1 MGNKIITEKDFWT
14 CTGGLVPAPMQTTQL
29 STKKVGDFKY
39 ITVKDTATVSFIDFS
54 CKKLMFAMAMLA
66 VAIALVTVA
75 TGGMALIAICAAAA
89 AGGAIFGAV
98 LGALLCGQ
106 MAAAARYWMQSKSNL
121 IIQGQQAITG
131 DHKMQ
136 CMIFGDI
143 ISFAPQIKN
152 WWQAIA
158 LGTSNFIG
166 EVLKNMMYGAAIG
179 CGAAIVSGGPA
190 VLSQFGLSNIG
201 ANWLATWGGY
211 GLGLRGLMGAQTM
224 LGAYGNTGTITG
236 GDVVN
241 SAFAMEIGTYHA
253 ASNILSGR
261 GTVDDFLGVAMWM
274 MPAPKNNRAVTEE
287 ARPNEQNRSRNEEVR
302 EEESA
307 QARVTETEAPAR
319 QGEFDAFE
327 SPLVRMNRI
336 QSEPFSRN
344 PNHDAVEFQRQLE
357 GQQDGLN
364 NLTIDE
370 FLRNRDSYLENGR
383 SSEGSRAQ
391 ERFREQALQDR
402 IDANIERGLS
412 PTEARAE
419 AESWMGD
426 QAALHDPDQIAGG
439 HGDNVTGMGDRRVNS
454 SLGSQW
460 KTRIGAIDR
469 QVREAAEGMTQE
481 QRENTYLNIELPHN

>member
-14 CTGGLVPAPMQTTQL
+14 CTGGLVPAQLQTTQL

-39 ITVKDTATVSFIDFS
+39 ITIKDTATSSWMDFS
-54 CKKLMFAMAMLA
+54 CKKLMFVMAMLA

-89 AGGAIFGAV
+89 AGGAIFGA
-98 LGALLCGQ
+98 LIGTLLCGQ
-106 MAAAARYWMQSKSNL
+106 LAAAARYWMQSKSDM

-152 WWQAIA
+152 WWQAYA
-158 LGTSNFIG
+158 LGASNFIG
-166 EVLKNMMYGAAIG
+166 EVLKNAMYGAAIG
-179 CGAAIVSGGPA
+179 SGAAIITGGPA
-190 VLSQFGLSNIG
+190 VLAQFGLSNIG
-201 ANWLATWGGY
+201 ANWLATWAGY
-211 GLGLRGLMGAQTM
+211 GLGLRGLMGAQTI
-224 LGAYGNTGTITG
+224 LGAYGNTGTVTG
-236 GDVVN
+236 GDVL
-241 SAFAMEIGTYHA
+241 SGAFAMEIGTYHA

-274 MPAPKNNRAVTEE
+274 MPAPKSNRRGTNEE
-287 ARPNEQNRSRNEEVR
+287 TRNEKTR
-302 EEESA
+302 EEENA
-307 QARVTETEAPAR
+307 QARINEIEAPAQ
-319 QGEFDAFE
+319 QGEFNAFE
-327 SPLVRMNRI
+327 SPIVRMNRI

-344 PNHDAVEFQRQLE
+344 PNHDAAEFQRQLE
-357 GQQDGLN
+357 AQQEGLN
-364 NLTIDE
+364 NLTVDQ
-370 FLRNRDSYLENGR
+370 FLRNRDNYLENGR

-402 IDANIERGLS
+402 IDSNIERGLS
-412 PTEARAE
+412 PTEARTE
-419 AESWMGD
+419 AEGWMAD

-439 HGDNVTGMGDRRVNS
+439 NADNVTGMGDRRVNS

-460 KTRIGAIDR
+460 KTRIGNVDR

-481 QRENTYLNIELPHN
+481 QRENTHLNIELPQN